1 MASYSSTT
9 IVGHLGKDPEMR
21 TTQNGQQ
28 VANFSV
34 AVSHKVGDTEHT
46 IWYNVA
52 CWGKLAETAEKYLRK
67 GNPVMVNGQLSIR
80 EYTNRDGQKG
90 FSVDVTCRDLVLIEK
105 RQDSESG
112 GGQQQA
118 APQPQPAP
126 HLQKPQQEEWQVADE
141 TDMPF

>member
-90 FSVDVTCRDLVLIEK
+90 FSVDVTCRDLVLLGN
-105 RQDSESG
+105 RQDSENG

-118 APQPQPAP
+118 AQPQQAP
-126 HLQKPQQEEWQVADE
+126 HLQKAQQEEWTVADKE
-141 TDMPF
+141 DDMPF